1 MFNFDVWD
9 LSNFR
14 LSGTIRVSVSDSFS
28 TADYTGYSY
37 SNFSSDLYTASPEM
51 AWTARMTDN
60 VQALLAVYSQ
70 LANVTFDFRGDVDSG
85 MGPDDTPNPEDV
97 GRANFSDINISWV
110 ERAGSDFSGMSGLNT
125 DGLSLSGGFGYTGG
139 AGDIFLNAYYLADT
153 SLDLGT
159 HGWEVLQHEI
169 GHSLGLSHP
178 FGPGGSWAV
187 TADYAATAGLGF
199 NQLGF
204 RTATAADMN
213 KEYFT
218 VMSYDDQPENAHT
231 PMILDVIALQQAYGE
246 GAGTHG
252 AANDTIAAGNLGY
265 RVYFDKGGVD
275 TIDLAM
281 YESGA
286 YLHMGATSQGAA
298 HLVGVAMSRRDG
310 DALASGSNPAYLRWF
325 YGEYENAKGASFDE
339 IIGNSLANV
348 ISGLGGNDEIDGGGG
363 IDTVVF
369 TGLRSQ
375 YSVIL
380 RSDGT
385 INVADLRLA
394 ASDGTDTLTNVEFLQ
409 FSDLTMA
416 APAPNKPPTVAA
428 VAPTR
433 RWVPTPRWR

>member
-1 MFNFDVWD
+1 
-9 LSNFR
+9 
-14 LSGTIRVSVSDSFS
+14 
-28 TADYTGYSY
+28 
-37 SNFSSDLYTASPEM
+37 
-51 AWTARMTDN
+51 
-60 VQALLAVYSQ
+60 
-70 LANVTFDFRGDVDSG
+70 
-85 MGPDDTPNPEDV
+85 
-97 GRANFSDINISWV
+97 
-110 ERAGSDFSGMSGLNT
+110 MSGLNT

-139 AGDIFLNAYYLADT
+139 AGDIFLNAYYLADA

>member
-1 MFNFDVWD
+1 
-9 LSNFR
+9 
-14 LSGTIRVSVSDSFS
+14 
-28 TADYTGYSY
+28 
-37 SNFSSDLYTASPEM
+37 
-51 AWTARMTDN
+51 
-60 VQALLAVYSQ
+60 
-70 LANVTFDFRGDVDSG
+70 
-85 MGPDDTPNPEDV
+85 
-97 GRANFSDINISWV
+97 
-110 ERAGSDFSGMSGLNT
+110 
-125 DGLSLSGGFGYTGG
+125 
-139 AGDIFLNAYYLADT
+139 
-153 SLDLGT
+153 
-159 HGWEVLQHEI
+159 
-169 GHSLGLSHP
+169 
-178 FGPGGSWAV
+178 
-187 TADYAATAGLGF
+187 
-199 NQLGF
+199 
-204 RTATAADMN
+204 
-213 KEYFT
+213 
-218 VMSYDDQPENAHT
+218 MSYDDQPENAHT